1 MWCDSVVWCG
11 VIVWCD
17 SVWSDLNTVVIQD
30 WYPAVTAGCLTS
42 LYLMIYTADLTTLTL
57 LSVVG
62 LLLTLLDYLT
72 PLVAA
77 KVFPADSW
85 SREKEKKLESL
96 CRALV
101 NTGVFLRSC
110 WATYSQAKAGK
121 PTLHFG
127 ATLILLL
134 CSAYLGSLVSGMM
147 LSYILL
153 MVTLML
159 PGLYR

>member
-1 MWCDSVVWCG
+1 MVYS
-11 VIVWCD
+11 
-17 SVWSDLNTVVIQD
+17 
-30 WYPAVTAGCLTS
+30 
-42 LYLMIYTADLTTLTL
+42 ADLTSLTL

-62 LLLTLLDYLT
+62 LLFTLLDYLT

-85 SREKEKKLESL
+85 SRDKEKKLESL

-110 WATYSQAKAGK
+110 WSTYSQAKAGK

-127 ATLILLL
+127 ATVTGLLT
-134 CSAYLGSLVSGMM
+134 SAYLGSLVSGML

>member
-1 MWCDSVVWCG
+1 M
-11 VIVWCD
+11 
-17 SVWSDLNTVVIQD
+17 
-30 WYPAVTAGCLTS
+30 TAGCLTS
-42 LYLMIYTADLTTLTL
+42 LYLMIYSADLTTLTL
-57 LSVVG
+57 LSVLG

-85 SREKEKKLESL
+85 NGAKEKKLESF

-101 NTGVFLRSC
+101 NTGVFLSSC
-110 WATYSQAKAGK
+110 WSTYSQAKAGK

-127 ATLILLL
+127 VTVVLLL
-134 CSAYLGSLVSGMM
+134 SSAYLGSLVSGMI
-147 LSYILL
+147 LSYIVL
-153 MVTLML
+153 MVSLML

>member
-1 MWCDSVVWCG
+1 MWSH
-11 VIVWCD
+11 
-17 SVWSDLNTVVIQD
+17 LNTVVTQD

-42 LYLMIYTADLTTLTL
+42 LYLMIYSADLTTLTL
-57 LSVVG
+57 LSRLG
-62 LLLTLLDYLT
+62 ILLAVLDYLA
-72 PLVAA
+72 PLVAT

-85 SREKEKKLESL
+85 SRDKEKKLESL

-110 WATYSQAKAGK
+110 WSTYSQAKAGK

-127 ATLILLL
+127 ATVSILLT
-134 CSAYLGSLVSGMM
+134 SAYLGSLVSGMM

-159 PGLYR
+159 PGLHR